1 MYQASAAFHDAAMA
15 DAQAR
20 LLMRF
25 ADGTFLT
32 GEDVTDIEIT
42 YPLNEDTDLT
52 VGKCV
57 SAELRTTVLNYHGLL
72 SGFGFGDCAV
82 LLGALVGTDAWA
94 MPEGKAAVVY
104 RYGTDGAMTFVA
116 QEMAPYLT
124 VDGGEANAQPPF
136 SPDCLVIVGDTL
148 YAGSADGAVWAASIG
163 SDGTLTALGGDTTW
177 DELSAMTWQ
186 QASEKTWDELM
197 QGSVSAFLGHK
208 LSRWVG
214 RGMWFT
220 SSACYEF
227 GPDGV
232 NKWEYVPLG
241 TFHIDTPTKRKVA
254 TISCEALDGMQKFN
268 VDVDNWWA
276 GLTWPLTRGQLLAS
290 LCTYVGVALKTPTFP
305 GSTESI
311 ASAPMAGNGL
321 VGKDVLGWIAETACA
336 YARMSR
342 DDKLELAWFTTQ
354 NVKLTRNQHFGDSPA
369 EYETPAVQA
378 LHVQV
383 ANTDLGVMLPE
394 NGTGNEYQVLDNPLY
409 YGSTEAEI
417 RGKAQDLYEKLIAF
431 PDYTPNS
438 VDAVCD
444 WSVEPGDIIQ
454 VVGSDGKTRT
464 LPIFRMVLRWAGGG
478 VRATYECTGGT
489 GRKPAPQSKRREFA
503 AYRAYHK
510 LEVDITG
517 IHSEIGDVK
526 GNVANL
532 EITASSLTTRVENVE
547 GEYSAITQTV
557 SQLQTTVAGKI
568 DETEAQSL
576 ITQTVDKISLEVSSG
591 SGGSSFVLKSDGV
604 AISSQ
609 TVDLHV
615 NALNVD
621 GEIRATSVDFDT
633 ANVSGTLSAAH
644 IDATDLHVNG
654 ANIDNLTVTN
664 AMIDTLYA
672 SKIIGGSVGGY
683 IASGAISDNGHWL
696 DSIYATD
703 GAFVNLA
710 TSYLTVNNNIKL
722 YSGESAVVTM
732 GATGVIF
739 GGVTYTWNNILSGS
753 GSGGAVFG

>member
-342 DDKLELAWFTTQ
+342 DDKLELAWFTAQ

-739 GGVTYTWNNILSGS
+739 GGNTYRWADILSGS